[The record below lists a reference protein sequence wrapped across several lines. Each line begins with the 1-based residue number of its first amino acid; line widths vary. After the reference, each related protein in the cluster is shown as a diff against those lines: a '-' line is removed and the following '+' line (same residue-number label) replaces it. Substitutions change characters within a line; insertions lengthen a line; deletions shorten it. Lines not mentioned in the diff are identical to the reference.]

1 MPFTPAHPAIV
12 LPFLKWKRLSA
23 TALVIGSMA
32 PDFEYFFKLSVSSTH
47 SHTVGGIFY
56 FDVPVVIVLSVLFHQ
71 VVKHNLFANL
81 PVFFQQRFY
90 DTRSL
95 DFRVYLRKHPFSFLA
110 SAIIGAASHLFW
122 DAFTHN
128 SGYFARN
135 LWFYKGT
142 AIPFEGVNYPL
153 FYALQHISTIVGLIT
168 VACYI
173 YFREPEQQAIV
184 TRPSIV
190 YWLVLVLIAA
200 VVVFIRFTIY
210 PTDYNLGNVVVSS
223 ISGLCLALV
232 INGMFRFRSIT
243 TV

>member
-1 MPFTPAHPAIV
+1 
-12 LPFLKWKRLSA
+12 
-23 TALVIGSMA
+23 
-32 PDFEYFFKLSVSSTH
+32 
-47 SHTVGGIFY
+47 VGGIFY

>member
-32 PDFEYFFKLSVSSTH
+32 PDFEYFFKLSVSSSH
-47 SHTVGGIFY
+47 SHTVRGIFY
-56 FDVPVVIVLSVLFHQ
+56 FDVPVVIVLAILFHQ
-71 VVKHNLFANL
+71 VVKQNLFANL
-81 PVFFQQRFY
+81 PVFLQQRLY
-90 DTRSL
+90 DTRSF
-95 DFRVYLRKHPFSFLA
+95 DFIVYLRKHPFSFLA
-110 SAIIGAASHLFW
+110 SAILGSASHLFW

-153 FYALQHISTIVGLIT
+153 FYALQNISTIVGLVA

-173 YFREPEQQAIV
+173 YICEPQPLAVI

-200 VVVFIRFTIY
+200 AVVCVRFAIY
-210 PTDYNLGNVVVSS
+210 SADYNLGNVVVSS
-223 ISGLCLALV
+223 ISGLCFALI
-232 INGMFRFRSIT
+232 INGMFRFRGIT
-243 TV
+243 TA